1 MFLQII
7 FKFNENLLIKDM
19 IKPKNPLLIR
29 EPAPLDPK
37 TLKIQ
42 KLVIYY
48 FPRKLKNLESQ
59 IKIRRRKFG
68 QFQKKKKVWQ

>member
-7 FKFNENLLIKDM
+7 FKFNENLLIKDV

-29 EPAPLDPK
+29 EPAPLDPE

-68 QFQKKKKVWQ
+68 QFQKKKKAWQ